1 MQNHGHLSR
10 DERKVTRQNIKDWQV
25 LIVDDKIDNL
35 ALVEA
40 ALRYHGATIRTA
52 HSGVEG
58 LEILETF
65 EANLILL
72 DLAMPEMTGWEMF
85 EKIREQSKLDNVPV
99 IALTAHAMQGDKE
112 RVLEAGFTGYIP
124 KPFSV
129 ATIVSDIQAILAK
142 IDNQEQGT
150 V

>member
-10 DERKVTRQNIKDWQV
+10 EERKVTRQNIKEWQV
-25 LIVDDKIDNL
+25 LIVDDKFDNL
-35 ALVEA
+35 ALAEA
-40 ALRYHGATIRTA
+40 ALRFHGATIRTA
-52 HSGVEG
+52 HSGMEG
-58 LEILETF
+58 LKILETF
-65 EANLILL
+65 AANLILL

-85 EKIREQSKLDNVPV
+85 EKIREQPELNHVPI

-112 RVLEAGFTGYIP
+112 KVLEAGFTGYIP

-129 ATIVSDIQAILAK
+129 ATIVSDIQAILAQ
-142 IDNQEQGT
+142 IDNLEQGN

>member
-10 DERKVTRQNIKDWQV
+10 SERRVIRQNIKNWQV
-25 LIVDDKIDNL
+25 LIVDDKFDNL
-35 ALVEA
+35 ALAEA
-40 ALRYHGATIRTA
+40 ALRFHGATIRTA
-52 HSGVEG
+52 HSGIEG
-58 LEILETF
+58 LKILETF

-85 EKIREQSKLDNVPV
+85 EKIREQPKLADVPV

-112 RVLEAGFTGYIP
+112 RVLDAGFTGYIP

-129 ATIVSDIQAILAK
+129 ATIVSDIEAILAK
-142 IDNQEQGT
+142 VDNQEQDT